1 MIPDEADSCARAPM
15 LNASIAAQTRPNAL
29 RTIVKV
35 LLLRRRFRTSRM
47 AGQSLSA
54 EHVRFDVAKRLNLAS
69 TNQGRFGNTVTPTR
83 SCSYVVSSHLPKDE
97 ETTS

>member
-15 LNASIAAQTRPNAL
+15 LSISTAAQARPNAL

-54 EHVRFDVAKRLNLAS
+54 EHARFDVAKRLNLAS
-69 TNQGRFGNTVTPTR
+69 TFQRRFGNSLTAALPR
-83 SCSYVVSSHLPKDE
+83 LHLVPACLAQVE
-97 ETTS
+97 RGGG